1 MPVLLEALQGS
12 DFKPSFKSAQISLEG
27 LLFIVFLECLIL
39 GVEEL
44 KRHMPQD
51 SKNIFVPRELI
62 VYLGNAKEAD
72 IKNLNIYTR

>member
-1 MPVLLEALQGS
+1 M
-12 DFKPSFKSAQISLEG
+12 
-27 LLFIVFLECLIL
+27 FLECLIL

>member
-1 MPVLLEALQGS
+1 MTLSPHLNQL
-12 DFKPSFKSAQISLEG
+12 KSLSKACS
-27 LLFIVFLECLIL
+27 FIVFLECLIL